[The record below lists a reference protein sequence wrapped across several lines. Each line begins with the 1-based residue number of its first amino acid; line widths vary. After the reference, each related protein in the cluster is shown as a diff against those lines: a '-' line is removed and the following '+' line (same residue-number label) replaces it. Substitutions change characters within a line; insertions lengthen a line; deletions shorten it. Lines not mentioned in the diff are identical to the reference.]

1 MGAHVSNV
9 VWIGCGI
16 VLGVVGCGLVGC
28 HLSLRVS
35 SSLHHICV
43 VPCGVFYWL
52 RYCHLMVCAPHLSF
66 IVVVLV
72 LIMAWSFV
80 PRVRRSG
87 MLGVCMLF
95 GGVWCGGCRWDSAG
109 KGGWVGIL
117 NGFVE
122 GHL

>member
-1 MGAHVSNV
+1 MDW
-9 VWIGCGI
+9 VWYC
-16 VLGVVGCGLVGC
+16 VRSSRLW
-28 HLSLRVS
+28 SSRMPSKLRS
-35 SSLHHICV
+35 FFFLAPYLC
-43 VPCGVFYWL
+43 CGVFYWL

-72 LIMAWSFV
+72 LIMAWTFV

-95 GGVWCGGCRWDSAG
+95 GGVWCGGCRWDGAG